1 MNRDKE
7 ILRCDFY
14 LRTKYPHLNTRIF
27 KLKNGF
33 YAIYADNYPK
43 PFSSFEDKFHNQ
55 IKPICTPILVTETI
69 PSQFDKELSPYA
81 DTEIASTYAGMPLTV
96 WQLQRLVQYNFP
108 DIDIV
113 LVDQDNQSRQL
124 LFYVRMIQN
133 DEERKK
139 IENFITSLELKMSF
153 RIIEDDN
160 EIKSALSKEKEI
172 KEDIKSFLQKNPN
185 LPNVDEQ
192 ISNHVFN
199 MLPIRQ
205 QTWHIK
211 AEERD
216 EELFFERLECI
227 YKGTINKTDI
237 AGINDNSLNCY
248 IDYSMLDCSNI
259 NIRNGILLYD
269 KVFIDLPLMKSIEDF
284 CNEQKVRKDELLELC
299 NKGKINFI
307 LTHPSVQYDKDFLE
321 NLYDSVP
328 NSIITRR
335 TLSSLIIADLVEIN
349 KNYFINTVDGI
360 LANSLDLSKELA
372 DRFKKPVDEIY
383 RFLTWPQTALRK
395 SFEVLLFDSPTRLPL
410 FGINNTFPDFKN
422 FVTKEKASTI
432 EFELLM
438 NTDKVHIASALNSIY
453 FPYHEKNGTYTNK
466 SSTSLMADR
475 LNFYKNASIEK
486 SLEYSQ
492 CRNSIL
498 KGNQNITPIDLI
510 DINEYIPIDELN
522 KISDLYYSSSQFN
535 SIFSFLAHQSEQ
547 ERIKTIRNYNELI
560 EKEINKKGR
569 KKLGAD
575 FAING
580 ALDGIGVLLSVL
592 NIAFPVIGLATTGIK
607 LGLEKIGINDKVV
620 KKWEKSNS
628 ITKDGI
634 YDEKRAISFL
644 AKINPVARLN
654 VYN

>member
-1 MNRDKE
+1 MEQE
-7 ILRCDFY
+7 ILRCDLY
-14 LRTKYPHLNTRIF
+14 LRSKYPHLKTRIF
-27 KLKNGF
+27 KVNNNW
-33 YAIYADNYPK
+33 YTIY
-43 PFSSFEDKFHNQ
+43 SDKFPQPFTEFKKEFHNS

-192 ISNHVFN
+192 ISNPVFN
-199 MLPIRQ
+199 MLPIKQ

-248 IDYSMLDCSNI
+248 IDYAMLDCSNI

-395 SFEVLLFDSPTRLPL
+395 SFEVLLFDSPARLPL

-466 SSTSLMADR
+466 PSTSLMADR

-620 KKWEKSNS
+620 KKWEKSNL